1 MKNSEEKLNFSN
13 KIREIEAEK
22 TKLEGIIKQI
32 QMDQRKSFDTFT
44 WDNQMKR
51 NKNNEAIDKIK
62 EMHEKEMLEMQEKA
76 QEHFNEMKNIYE
88 QVIYMSF

>member
-1 MKNSEEKLNFSN
+1 LKNSEEKLNFSN

>member
-1 MKNSEEKLNFSN
+1 MKNSQEKLKFEN
-13 KIREIEAEK
+13 KIREIDGEK
-22 TKLEGIIKQI
+22 SKLEGIIKQI

-51 NKNNEAIDKIK
+51 NKNNEAIDKMK
-62 EMHEKEMLEMQEKA
+62 EMHEKEIVQTQEKA

-88 QVIYMSF
+88 QVLFFDK